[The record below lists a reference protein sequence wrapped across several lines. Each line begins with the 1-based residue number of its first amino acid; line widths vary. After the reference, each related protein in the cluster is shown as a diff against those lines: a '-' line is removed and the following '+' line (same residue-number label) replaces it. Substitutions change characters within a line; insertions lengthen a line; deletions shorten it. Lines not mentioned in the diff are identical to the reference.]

1 MIESIRAA
9 GTLSL
14 LAALW
19 AIAVPVA
26 AQTVYRCGGSYSDE
40 PCPGAAI
47 VAAADPRSREQQ
59 LQTEAAALRDARTGQ
74 LMEQARLKTER
85 QPAPTYIAPTR
96 FDSSGGEQ
104 QTVKK
109 LRKPELFIAVAP
121 KRPGDAK
128 AKGKKNSAKKAAA

>member
-14 LAALW
+14 LAALC
-19 AIAVPVA
+19 AIAVPAA
-26 AQTVYRCGGSYSDE
+26 AQTVYRCGGSYGDE
-40 PCPGAAI
+40 PCTGAAI
-47 VAAADPRSREQQ
+47 VATADPRSREQQ
-59 LQTEAAALRDARTGQ
+59 SQTKEAALRDARTAR
-74 LMEQARLKTER
+74 LMEQERLKTER
-85 QPAPTYIAPTR
+85 QPLQSFIAPAK
-96 FDSSGGEQ
+96 FDSSGVEQ